1 MTEAV
6 EENVIRVSAN
16 PVMYKFTNKEESPYL
31 DSLMMMFYQ
40 GCYSNTIGI
49 MESHNLKTG
58 EVEMILVGVELD
70 AEGKA
75 DCYPLAVLLRAEDV
89 PNYLSPD
96 GKGGFYDQND
106 PVENAINKENQRSFT
121 DAVVEEDSVP
131 TE

>member
-6 EENVIRVSAN
+6 EENVIRVPAN